1 MEYKIKTIS
10 SKEEIVNCNRFEIDH
25 VQWNHAIT
33 PPKACGYM
41 GYLKGEG
48 LYVQICTA
56 KTVQWKC
63 FWHSQK
69 KERNLPTMICI

>member
-48 LYVQICTA
+48 LYVQICTGGA
-56 KTVQWKC
+56 
-63 FWHSQK
+63 
-69 KERNLPTMICI
+69 